1 MKKVILLTTL
11 CGVVGVGANAQLK
24 FPVNVDAQ
32 WASQTVFMP
41 QSPLKVQPI
50 FVGGVDTVQTTAT
63 YGNAAGKDV
72 AKEWHDFIGFTK
84 DTTQGAL
91 GWVIVNHEMTTKN
104 DKLGDGGGM
113 TTFKIKRDKE
123 GTLEVMTQT
132 LPDGRTGKFFNVD
145 FVNTTGE
152 TGMNCGGITAP
163 TGRIWTAEEWMQ
175 SSNAGI
181 YAGGNGY
188 RDTTDVTLANT
199 GLGSNFDGK
208 TIKAYQNLNWMVEV
222 DPKTGKAIRKQYNW
236 GRAGYEG
243 GVIMADN
250 KTVYLF
256 EDGTPGLLVK
266 FVASTAGDF
275 TAGQL
280 SVYKHDA
287 PTKWINIENNL
298 DTLLQLNTVAVRRG
312 ATMFARLEWGTVAN
326 GKVYITETGNDNL
339 SFNSG
344 NSLNGVVSPS
354 LVQAFKTRF
363 QVINNV
369 PFAGTDAAAAD
380 SVRTGKLR
388 DYYGRVIELDP
399 VTDIVR
405 VYLEGGPYTASSTSA
420 QLPFYPSKH
429 LTNPD
434 GISTVKFG
442 NKEYLLIQ
450 EDNNGTSYNRM
461 PNGLTQIR
469 AEAYLLD
476 ASATN
481 PTISD
486 LQRLTACA
494 PGAEITGGIQIDSN
508 TILINNQ
515 HPATNNIPPYNHSL
529 TVAITGFMPHKDDT
543 TVSIGN
549 VAPTVAKTFTIYPNP
564 VARELHLSKVMDIA
578 IYDMNGRRMKVYRQV
593 NAVDVSDMAAGVYF
607 IRNDEG
613 ETLKFIVE

>member
-1 MKKVILLTTL
+1 MKKVILLTAL
-11 CGVVGVGANAQLK
+11 GGVVGIGAQAQLK
-24 FPVNVDAQ
+24 FPVNVEAQ

-50 FVGGVDTVQTTAT
+50 FVGGVDTVQSTAT
-63 YGNAAGKDV
+63 YGNAAGQSL

-84 DTTQGAL
+84 DTTEGAL
-91 GWVIVNHEMTTKN
+91 GWVIVNHEMTTKD

-113 TTFKIKRDKE
+113 TSFKIKRDKE
-123 GTLEVMTQT
+123 GKLEVMNQT
-132 LPDGRTGKFFNVD
+132 LPDGRKGKFFNVD
-145 FVNTTGE
+145 FVNTVGE

-163 TGRIWTAEEWMQ
+163 DGRIWTAEEWMR
-175 SSNAGI
+175 SSNNQL

-188 RDTTDVTLANT
+188 RDTADVTLSNT
-199 GLGSNFDGK
+199 GLGANFDGK
-208 TIKAYQNLNWMVEV
+208 TLKKYQTLNWMVEV
-222 DPKTGKAIRKQYNW
+222 DPKTGKALRKQYNW
-236 GRAGYEG
+236 GRAGWEA
-243 GVIMADN
+243 GVVMADN

-256 EDGTPGLLVK
+256 EDGTPGILAR
-266 FVASTAGDF
+266 FVATTAGDF

-287 PTKWINIENNL
+287 PTKWIDIENNL
-298 DTLLQLNTVAVRRG
+298 DTLALLNTVAVRRG
-312 ATMFARLEWGTVAN
+312 ATMFARLEWGSVAN
-326 GKVYITETGNDNL
+326 GKVYITETGNDGLNF
-339 SFNSG
+339 SSG

-354 LVQAFKTRF
+354 LVDGYKKRYQDMNGMAF
-363 QVINNV
+363 
-369 PFAGTDAAAAD
+369 PGTDAAAAD
-380 SVRTGKLR
+380 SVRAGKLR
-388 DYYGRVIELDP
+388 DYYGRVVEFDP
-399 VTDIVR
+399 ATNMVR
-405 VYLEGGPYTASSTSA
+405 SYIEGGPYTSSSTSA
-420 QLPFYPSKH
+420 QLPFYPGKH

-434 GISTVKFG
+434 GLSTVKFG

-476 ASATN
+476 ASLTN
-481 PTISD
+481 PTIGD

-508 TILINNQ
+508 TILINSQ
-515 HPATNNIPPYNHSL
+515 HPSSNNVAPYNHSL
-529 TVAITGFMPHKDDT
+529 TVAIYGFMPHKDDT
-543 TVSIGN
+543 TVNIGE
-549 VAPTVAKTFTIYPNP
+549 VAPVVAKTFTIYPNP

-593 NAVDVSDMAAGVYF
+593 NSVDVSDMAAGMYF
-607 IRNDEG
+607 IRNEEG